1 MKLRSWLRRSVPA
14 CATISLLAGSCL
26 ASTPALALVDAAD
39 ATQWQAVVK
48 DAAWRIITAGGSDNP
63 DARVEGLAAAVEQAI
78 QNGAD
83 PARIYLVGR
92 GAAAAAVFYTIS
104 RVPDLWA
111 AAIAIDGSPEPAME
125 TGRIFAANFTMV
137 PLLWASQAAGDQGLA
152 ANLKNMGMNLEWR
165 STAGLS
171 DRAVLEW
178 LAQHRREPFP
188 SQIDCETN
196 TPSFARCYWIQ
207 LTKFDAGERNDM
219 LRSTRLQSG
228 SGAALALGA
237 FGYRAAEGG
246 PGVLVAG
253 LPDGYSGPLKT
264 GDRIVALDGR
274 PVENAHAYI
283 EMMGKYTEEKPVV
296 AMIQRGKGRIR
307 METRILVPPREA
319 MVTARVQAQFVPADR
334 EIQIVSRTA
343 TEMRVTI
350 PPAWAMDT
358 KLFWNGLAL
367 EKIDG
372 PGCVVLTEEKELLHA
387 ARCP

>member
-1 MKLRSWLRRSVPA
+1 M
-14 CATISLLAGSCL
+14 
-26 ASTPALALVDAAD
+26 
-39 ATQWQAVVK
+39 
-48 DAAWRIITAGGSDNP
+48 ITAAAADNP
-63 DARVEGLAAAVEQAI
+63 DARVQALAAAAEQAI

-83 PARIYLVGR
+83 PARIYLAGR
-92 GAAAAAVFYTIS
+92 GAATAAVFYTIS

-111 AAIAIDGSPEPAME
+111 AAIAIDGSPQPAVE
-125 TGRIFAANFTMV
+125 TGRLFAANFATV
-137 PLLWASQAAGDQGLA
+137 PLLWASQAAGDQALA
-152 ANLKNMGMNLEWR
+152 ANLKSMGINLEWR

-188 SQIDCETN
+188 GQVDCETN
-196 TPSFARCYWIQ
+196 TPTFARCFWIQ

-219 LRSTRLQSG
+219 LRSTRLQGG

-237 FGYRAAEGG
+237 FGYRADEPG
-246 PGVLVAG
+246 PGVLVAK

-264 GDRIVALDGR
+264 GDRIVALEGR
-274 PVENAHAYI
+274 PVENARAYI
-283 EMMGKYTEEKPVV
+283 EVMGKYTEEKPVV
-296 AMIQRGKGRIR
+296 AMIQRGRQRIR
-307 METRILVPPREA
+307 METRIVVPPRDS

-334 EIQIVSRTA
+334 EIQIVSRTV

-350 PPAWAMDT
+350 PPAWAADS

-372 PGCVVLTEEKELLHA
+372 PGCFVLTEEKELLHA